1 MATNIIIRNIDEGI
15 HKALKKRAI
24 DEDKTLQDLIKEL
37 LKKALT
43 DGKKK

>member
-1 MATNIIIRNIDEGI
+1 MATNIIIRNVDEGL

-24 DEDKTLQDLIKEL
+24 DEDKTLQDLLKEL
-37 LKKALT
+37 LAKAVS